1 MLKIYKMIA
10 ENYLIRQ
17 ALEIIRGY
25 AFLEPLHHY
34 LKQVF
39 RANKKMGARDRRNM
53 RDLVYAYFRV
63 GHSCNSLTENER
75 LHIGF
80 FLVHR
85 NVDGL
90 SERLFLAHDKL
101 KIENITAGIA
111 EKIAIVKSAYPSFN
125 DHLLFPFKE
134 YTSSAL
140 DFDAFNLSMLTQ
152 PDVWLRVLPS
162 RMQEVIAELQS
173 LDINYS
179 TNEKCELA
187 LSVDQGLKVKE
198 TNSYKNGWI
207 EIQDLSSQ
215 LTGNYFNPKP
225 NEQWYDCCAAS
236 GGKSL
241 LLLSKEPNVKL
252 IVSDT
257 RVKILDNLKERF
269 ERAGVKHFE
278 YFVADLLVGTPSQI
292 QHELLDGII
301 VDAPCSGS
309 GTWGRNPEQIESFKI
324 DQINHYSNL
333 QQTILKNVWPLLK
346 PGGKLI
352 YITCSVFKQENEG
365 AIEFINQLP
374 NSTIENFE
382 LIQGVND
389 KADTMFVGKVLKG
402 K

>member
-1 MLKIYKMIA
+1 MIA

-63 GHSCNSLTENER
+63 GHSCNSLTESER
-75 LHIGF
+75 LYIGF
-80 FLVHR
+80 FLVYKS
-85 NVDGL
+85 VDGL
-90 SERLFLAHDKL
+90 SERLLSTSDQL
-101 KIENITAGIA
+101 KVEHITASIA
-111 EKIAIVKSAYPSFN
+111 EKVSIVKKAFPRF
-125 DHLLFPFKE
+125 DEQLLFPYQE
-134 YTSSAL
+134 YVSSL
-140 DFDAFNLSMLTQ
+140 LEFESFNLSMLSQ
-152 PDVWLRVLPS
+152 PNVWLRVLPS
-162 RMQEVIAELQS
+162 RMNDVIAEFQLLDIHFSNTEKCDFALS
-173 LDINYS
+173 LD
-179 TNEKCELA
+179 
-187 LSVDQGLKVKE
+187 QGVKVKE

-215 LTGNYFNPKP
+215 LTGNYFDPKP

-257 RVKILDNLKERF
+257 RVKILDNLQERF

-278 YFVADLLVGTPSQI
+278 YFVADLLLGTPSQI

-309 GTWGRNPEQIESFKI
+309 GTWGRNPEQIASFKI
-324 DQINHYSNL
+324 EQINHYSNL

-346 PGGKLI
+346 PGGQLI
-352 YITCSVFKQENEG
+352 YITCSVFKEENEN
-365 AIEFINQLP
+365 AIEFIKQLP
-374 NSTIENFE
+374 NSTIEKFE
-382 LIQGVND
+382 LIEGVND
-389 KADTMFVGKVLKG
+389 KADSMFVGKVLKQG
-402 K
+402 L

>member
-1 MLKIYKMIA
+1 MIA

-53 RDLVYAYFRV
+53 RDLVYAYYRV
-63 GHSCNSLTENER
+63 GHACHSLTESER
-75 LHIGF
+75 LYIGF
-80 FLVHR
+80 FLVYKS
-85 NVDGL
+85 VGGL
-90 SERLFLAHDKL
+90 SERLFSSQDKL
-101 KIENITAGIA
+101 KVGDITASLA
-111 EKIAIVKSAYPSFN
+111 EKIAFVKSAYPSFN
-125 DHLLFPFKE
+125 DQLFFPFKE
-134 YTSSAL
+134 HTSSAL
-140 DFDAFNLSMLTQ
+140 NFDAFNLSMLAQ
-152 PDVWLRVLPS
+152 PNVWLRVVPA
-162 RMQEVIAELQS
+162 RMQEVVEEFQT
-173 LDINYS
+173 LDIS
-179 TNEKCELA
+179 FSWSVKCELA
-187 LSVDQGLKVKE
+187 LSVDQGVKVKE

-257 RVKILDNLKERF
+257 RVKILDNLQERF

-278 YFVADLLVGTPSQI
+278 YFVADLLFGTPAQI
-292 QHELLDGII
+292 QHETLDGII

-309 GTWGRNPEQIESFKI
+309 GTWGRNPEQIASFKVE
-324 DQINHYSNL
+324 QIKYYSDL
-333 QQTILKNVWPLLK
+333 QQSILKNIWPLLK
-346 PGGKLI
+346 PGGQLI
-352 YITCSVFKQENEG
+352 YITCSVFKEENES
-365 AIEFINQLP
+365 AIEFIKQLP
-374 NSTIENFE
+374 NSTIEKFE